1 MKNCIDANCIDEG
14 TIQAF
19 LDGELAGEANE
30 FVALHI
36 GDCDTCAMLLADAE
50 EENSFAFA
58 ALDNEF
64 NIPVPTHRL
73 WTKIN
78 DEIEKSKPTFW
89 QKLSASFI
97 FKSPSL
103 IAFASL
109 LVVFG
114 TFAIAWNSR
123 QIPQLVATNIE
134 PKQVEPINAVP
145 TVTPEI
151 AQVTPPNIIKVR
163 NNVRNVSSKN
173 VPNFKIEKANFVAE
187 TPKLKIE
194 KSSVKSIVKAD
205 KKPAVVENQTPK
217 TEDQTPNL
225 INGEDSYIKTIET
238 LSKNVDSKKDQI
250 LRPSARVSY
259 ERDIALVEQAI
270 KTMQTK
276 SRKNPKDEGAKQVL
290 FASYQNKIDLLNSVA
305 EKGEL
310 LASLK

>member
-30 FVALHI
+30 FVATHI
-36 GDCDTCAMLLADAE
+36 GDCDACAMLLADAE

-114 TFAIAWNSR
+114 MLAIVWNSR
-123 QIPQLVATNIE
+123 QTPQLVATNIE
-134 PKQVEPINAVP
+134 PKQSETPKQVEPTKTIPAE
-145 TVTPEI
+145 TPEI
-151 AQVTPPNIIKVR
+151 AEVTPPKIIKVR
-163 NNVRNVSSKN
+163 NVSPKN
-173 VPNFKIEKANFVAE
+173 IPNFKIEKANFVNE
-187 TPKLKIE
+187 TPRLKVEKTRIIE
-194 KSSVKSIVKAD
+194 KTSQPIIK
-205 KKPAVVENQTPK
+205 NQTPE
-217 TEDQTPNL
+217 TEDQTQQL
-225 INGEDSYIKTIET
+225 INGEDTYIKTIET
-238 LSKNVDSKKDQI
+238 LSKNVDAKKDQI